1 VTLRLT
7 DKQAIVAEVNEIA
20 SQSISAVAAFY
31 SGLTVEQMTV
41 LRVQARKSGVYLR
54 VIRNTLARKAVENT
68 DFSCLQ
74 ETLVGPM
81 VLAFSKEEPSAAARL
96 MRDFAKENK
105 KLEVK
110 ALVVGGK
117 LMGANQL
124 DAVASLPTYNEA
136 ISLLMSVMQ
145 APIGKFV
152 RTLAAVPT
160 KLVRTVAAVADQKK
174 AA

>member
-1 VTLRLT
+1 MTLRLK
-7 DKQAIVAEVNEIA
+7 DKQAIVTEVKEVA
-20 SQSISAVAAFY
+20 STSISAVAAFY

-54 VIRNTLARKAVENT
+54 VIRNTLARKAVEDT
-68 DFSCLQ
+68 EFSCLK
-74 ETLVGPM
+74 EKLVGPM
-81 VLAFSKEEPSAAARL
+81 VLAFSKDEPSAAARL
-96 MRDFAKENK
+96 MKDFAKENK

-117 LMGANQL
+117 LMGPEQL
-124 DAVASLPTYNEA
+124 EAVASLPTYSEA

-152 RTLAAVPT
+152 RTVAAVPT